1 MLQNTVSIF
10 IRRKF
15 FACVDRQVEPILIS
29 VLLFQSTNR
38 SLAVAMGLDEDFQ
51 AAVDAVSNKINK
63 TMSNEELLEVYALY
77 KQASVGDCNTSRP
90 GMMDF
95 KVRHGN
101 ISIIHCYV

>member
-1 MLQNTVSIF
+1 
-10 IRRKF
+10 
-15 FACVDRQVEPILIS
+15 
-29 VLLFQSTNR
+29 
-38 SLAVAMGLDEDFQ
+38 MGLDEDFQ

-95 KVRHGN
+95 KVRDGYICFLCLEIRLRAVVLLLCCFRVRQN
-101 ISIIHCYV
+101 GTPGMGRKE

>member
-1 MLQNTVSIF
+1 
-10 IRRKF
+10 
-15 FACVDRQVEPILIS
+15 
-29 VLLFQSTNR
+29 
-38 SLAVAMGLDEDFQ
+38 MGLDEDFQ

-95 KVRHGN
+95 KVR
-101 ISIIHCYV
+101 ISVIHYFMYV